1 MRSLFVGVLSGVVAL
16 TGAATPATALDEAH
30 YRQAREM
37 IDRSIEYLRTIQD
50 AETGGWGIRGEGPEF
65 PGVTGLVLT
74 GEGIAGYL
82 RNFVNLILIDQ
93 ADGFLLG
100 MAFFALLSLI
110 FWPFKAAGRWG
121 AGKVRGMVTHRHEGA
136 ENLHSHRARTGGPVE
151 DHHHHW
157 H

>member
-1 MRSLFVGVLSGVVAL
+1 MLGRAVIGAGAIGTYAWRVEDPKGSYAAFYDLSDWL
-16 TGAATPATALDEAH
+16 
-30 YRQAREM
+30 
-37 IDRSIEYLRTIQD
+37 
-50 AETGGWGIRGEGPEF
+50 
-65 PGVTGLVLT
+65 TGLVLT

-121 AGKVRGMVTHRHEGA
+121 VKRVKAGA
-136 ENLHSHRARTGGPVE
+136 ARRRLDEQASYNHALRVEPSADRTQPDHGPQFR
-151 DHHHHW
+151 
-157 H
+157 

>member
-1 MRSLFVGVLSGVVAL
+1 MLGRAVIGAGALGTYAWRVEDPKGSYAVFYDLSDWL
-16 TGAATPATALDEAH
+16 
-30 YRQAREM
+30 
-37 IDRSIEYLRTIQD
+37 
-50 AETGGWGIRGEGPEF
+50 
-65 PGVTGLVLT
+65 TGLVLT

-110 FWPFKAAGRWG
+110 FWPFKTAGKWG
-121 AGKVRGMVTHRHEGA
+121 AGKVRGLVTHRHEGA
-136 ENLHSHRARTGGPVE
+136 ETSRSHRIRTDGE
-151 DHHHHW
+151 TSDHQHHW